1 MEFAWPDK
9 GACYVL
15 EESGIFEDEVGF
27 QVELLEDGLLVFWE
41 MDEKVVLTDSDPL
54 GVLGVIDKLRS
65 QDLEGVYFQDEESSI
80 GENVEVVID
89 YIEVNEENG
98 AICMVLPDNLI
109 FINGHRIKMTDN
121 V

>member
-1 MEFAWPDK
+1 
-9 GACYVL
+9 
-15 EESGIFEDEVGF
+15 
-27 QVELLEDGLLVFWE
+27 
-41 MDEKVVLTDSDPL
+41 MDEKVVLTDSDSL

-65 QDLEGVYFQDEESSI
+65 QDLEGVCFQDEESSI
-80 GENVEVVID
+80 GENVEVVVD

-121 V
+121 VKFIPMDLGSDNWSF